1 LFAGGIVALR
11 EGSRHRRAGGAAI
24 IGRVRRVVIRIA
36 AALALA
42 GAFALPAATAGA
54 ATRVGFWAGEEFK
67 GAGTVFEAAPE
78 DYWNPRDTSAWTPR
92 LWRVLAREG
101 VPLYVNLRYRRDF
114 GPPPAGL
121 PRRHDALPLIRHA
134 QRLGIP
140 LWAWVVVPYADG
152 YWSYEGNAATTRAAL
167 RSLRRWAAREGIRF
181 RGAAIDSEPSL
192 EETNRL
198 YAAFGSDPSQ
208 LSGYLDDTVDPLRQ
222 CAGVRAYA
230 GILEWALERNLRV
243 VAAAY
248 PPVLDDLADGNLAL
262 QDALDVVTL
271 PPRGWG
277 AVYFMAYRS
286 LYGQLFGAEP
296 GSGLISS
303 YFRSAQERLGAGGQ
317 VTLGIAGSDPYGSVE
332 SLAHDVRLLATLG
345 ARTVPIYSLEGAAVA
360 FGPRG
365 VAKVVRAAQRPF
377 TGAEAEAATAPS
389 PAAEGDRAQL
399 ASLDAAAGL
408 VTPAIT
414 ADHPGGAQ
422 AANAYEAC
430 GVD

>member
-1 LFAGGIVALR
+1 MR
-11 EGSRHRRAGGAAI
+11 
-24 IGRVRRVVIRIA
+24 RVRRGVIRIA

-42 GAFALPAATAGA
+42 GALALAAATAGA
-54 ATRVGFWAGEEFK
+54 ATRVGFWAGEELK
-67 GAGTVFEAAPE
+67 GAGTVFEAAPS
-78 DYWNPRDTSAWTPR
+78 DYWSPRDTSAWTPR
-92 LWRVLAREG
+92 LWRVLARER
-101 VPLYVNLRYRRDF
+101 VPIYVNLRYRRDF
-114 GPPPAGL
+114 GSPPPGM
-121 PRRHDALPLIRHA
+121 PRRDDALPLIRHA

-140 LWAWVVVPYADG
+140 VWAWVVVPYADG

-181 RGAAIDSEPSL
+181 RGAAIDSEPSI

-230 GILEWALERNLRV
+230 GILEWARERDLRV

-271 PPRGWG
+271 PPRAWD

-286 LYGQLFGAEP
+286 LYEQLFGADP

-303 YFRSAQERLGAGGQ
+303 YFHSAQERLGPGGQ
-317 VTLGIAGSDPYGSVE
+317 VTLGIAGTEPYGSVE
-332 SLAHDVRLLATLG
+332 PLVQDVRTLATLG
-345 ARTVPIYSLEGAAVA
+345 ARTVPIYSLESAATA

-365 VAKVVRAAQRPF
+365 VARVVRAARRPF
-377 TGAEAEAATAPS
+377 AGAEAEAAAGSS
-389 PAAEGDRAQL
+389 PAADSQRALL
-399 ASLDAAAGL
+399 ASLDAAVGQA
-408 VTPAIT
+408 TPAIT

-422 AANAYEAC
+422 APNAYEAC